1 MSQPT
6 KTWIGRAVLLAGVAA
21 AAVTVSAAAQA
32 ADASK
37 YEEFDRPPALDPNA
51 RSTEYDDGAFKSDP
65 TYDETPYD
73 AGRQI
78 DIYGGKYNID
88 EPRPV
93 IELGQPQ
100 YVEGPF
106 GQSDGFID
114 LGEKNRFFPAF
125 SAFGDFRSAVAVN
138 DVGNDTVIEWAN
150 RLNLDLDLKLTAT
163 ERLHMFLR
171 PLDKNGKALGIRWRD
186 NGGDNG
192 GNGRIGRVDAGVE
205 TFFFEGDAGAII
217 AGFSDEYQ
225 SFDLP
230 FSVGLL
236 PILTQ
241 NGLWTNDAFIG
252 GGFALPS
259 LNSAS
264 LDITNMDFTFF
275 AGFSEV
281 NSPAFVAAN
290 GELESDE
297 ASIYGVAAFVEWFEG
312 YSEFG
317 VAYIDGRE
325 DLSDIDYFNITASF
339 TKRYGGWLSN
349 SMRVIAAVGQ
359 DTNNRPTTA
368 DGVVFLAE
376 NSFITSMPNTFVPYL
391 NAWVGIDKPQSAAR
405 DAGNLLLNTGI
416 VFENDGMTQFPKLD
430 DTAQDTYG
438 AALGLNYLFN
448 LDQQLVVEAATV
460 QMLDGNKQAGQPA
473 QGPQYG
479 FGIRYQVPVTNQ
491 VILRADG
498 IYGIRENLEN
508 VAGAR
513 VEVRVKF

>member
-1 MSQPT
+1 MT
-6 KTWIGRAVLLAGVAA
+6 KTTSMWIGRAVLLAGAA
-21 AAVTVSAAAQA
+21 ATAVSISASPVIAASA
-32 ADASK
+32 YDGPR
-37 YEEFDRPPALDPNA
+37 ELDPNA
-51 RSTEYDDGAFKSDP
+51 RPSEYDDGAFKSDP
-65 TYDETPYD
+65 SYEGSPYD

-78 DIYGGKYNID
+78 DIYGGKYDFD
-88 EPRPV
+88 EPRPI

-106 GQSDGFID
+106 GQSDGFVD

-125 SAFGDFRSAVAVN
+125 SVFGDFRSAVAVN

-163 ERLHMFLR
+163 ERLHAFIR
-171 PLDKNGKALGIRWRD
+171 PLDRQGKTLGIRWRD
-186 NGGDNG
+186 NNDDNG
-192 GNGRIGRVDAGVE
+192 GDGRVGRLDAGVE

-217 AGFSDEYQ
+217 AGLSDEYQ

-259 LNSAS
+259 LNSAT

-275 AGFSEV
+275 AGFTEV
-281 NSPAFVAAN
+281 NSPAFVTAT
-290 GELESDE
+290 GEIENDE
-297 ASIYGVAAFVEWFEG
+297 ASIYGIAAFVEWYEG

-317 VAYIDGRE
+317 VAFIDGRE
-325 DLSDIDYFNITASF
+325 DLSDIDYFNITAAYTS
-339 TKRYGGWLSN
+339 RYGGWLSN

-376 NSFITSMPNTFVPYL
+376 NSFITSMPNTFIPYL

-416 VFENDGMTQFPKLD
+416 VFENDGMTSFPKLD

-438 AALGLNYLFN
+438 AALGINYLFN

-460 QMLDGNKQAGQPA
+460 QMLEGNNQAGQPA
-473 QGPQYG
+473 QGAQYG
-479 FGIRYQVPVTNQ
+479 FGIRYQIPVTNQ

-498 IYGIRENLEN
+498 IYGIRNNLEN